1 MRRCLGIAI
10 ATVLVA
16 AACGNDA
23 EQEKQMRAAAESSR
37 TARAQIRKAQA
48 EKAAMRREMNK
59 KLAKFAPTEIGLD
72 EARIPAKHR
81 AVIKK
86 LVEAA
91 RIIDKLFLTQ
101 VSRDNL
107 KWREEI
113 GQDTR
118 QAGVLQYFDI
128 MYGPW
133 DRLDENRPFWGDKAR
148 PKGATFY
155 PEDLTAK
162 ELETYVAAHAEQK
175 EAFASYFTVVER
187 DGAGLKAVPYSVAYK
202 DALAPAAKLLEEAAA
217 AAEDERLRK
226 YLELRAKAFGDNE
239 YRESDM
245 AWMDLGDGD
254 IEVVIGPYEVYE
266 DELMGYK
273 AAFEAFVTV
282 RDPEASAEL
291 EKIKKLLPEMEG
303 LLPIPKEYRNT
314 KRGGESPISVVYE
327 LYTAGDARKAVQTL
341 AFNLPNDEVVRE
353 QKGSKKVMLKNVA
366 DAKYEKILVPIAREM
381 MRADQVGKVSFDAF
395 FNHTLVHETAHG
407 LGPGNIEVVHDG
419 KKVRTSV
426 NTELKDLYSTIE
438 EAKADALGL
447 HETLFLVEK
456 KLHPPEFTEQ
466 VFATFL
472 GGFFR
477 SVRFGASEAHGK
489 ANALQFNYLL
499 EKGAVVK
506 DADGRYGYDA
516 AKMPEAVKSLVT
528 ELLMIEAKGDY
539 AAAKA
544 LIDKY
549 GTLPKDLLDK
559 LASLTDIPTDLR
571 PTFTVEQQMQGW

>member
-1 MRRCLGIAI
+1 MRACLWIAI
-10 ATVLVA
+10 AVALAA
-16 AACGNDA
+16 AACGNSA
-23 EQEKQMRAAAESSR
+23 EEEQKMGAASAAAHEAR
-37 TARAQIRKAQA
+37 TRIREAQA
-48 EKAAMRREMNK
+48 KRAAMRREMNR
-59 KLAKFAPTEIGLD
+59 KLAKFAPTEIGVD
-72 EARIPAKHR
+72 EARIPTR
-81 AVIKK
+81 LRPVIKK

-91 RIIDKLFLTQ
+91 RLMDKLFLVQ
-101 VSRDNL
+101 VAKENPA
-107 KWREEI
+107 WREEI
-113 GQDTR
+113 AKDAHLGATLR
-118 QAGVLQYFDI
+118 YFDI
-128 MYGPW
+128 MHGPW
-133 DRLDENRPFWGDKAR
+133 DRLDENRPFWGAKAR

-162 ELETYVAAHAEQK
+162 ELEAYIAANPGQK
-175 EAFASYFTVVER
+175 EALASYFTVVER
-187 DGAGLKAVPYSVAYK
+187 DGAKLKTVPYSVAYK
-202 DALAPAAKLLEEAAA
+202 DELAPAARLLEDAAA
-217 AAEDERLRK
+217 ASGDERLKK
-226 YLELRAKAFGDNE
+226 YLTLRAKAFSDNE

-273 AAFEAFVTV
+273 AAFEAFVTI

-291 EKIKKLLPEMEG
+291 EKIKALIPQMEKN
-303 LLPIPKEYRNT
+303 LPIPKEMRNT
-314 KRGGESPISVVYE
+314 KRGQESPISVVHV

-353 QKGSKKVMLKNVA
+353 KKGSKKVMLKNVA

-381 MRADQVGKVSFDAF
+381 MRADQVGKVSFRAF
-395 FNHTLVHETAHG
+395 FGHTLVHETAHG
-407 LGPGNIEVVHDG
+407 LGPGTLEVVRDG
-419 KKVRTSV
+419 KKVKTGV
-426 NTELKDLYSTIE
+426 NAELKDLYSTIE

-447 HETLFLVEK
+447 FESLFLVEK
-456 KLHPPEFTEQ
+456 KLHPPEMADE

-477 SVRFGASEAHGK
+477 SVRFGAAEAHGK
-489 ANALQFNYLL
+489 ANAIQFNYLL

-516 AKMPEAVKSLVT
+516 AKMREGVKSLVT

-539 AAAKA
+539 AGAKA

-549 GTLPKDLLDK
+549 GTLPEDVSKK
-559 LASLTDIPTDLR
+559 LASLTDIPTDLQ
-571 PTFTVEQQMQGW
+571 PTFKVEQQMQGW